1 MKWFWHRNRM
11 ESEMDEELR
20 FHIDSYASDL
30 MKQGIAKDEAFRR
43 ARMEFG
49 AIEARKEECR
59 ESLGLRLW
67 DELRSDLRGGIRI
80 LRQSPVFTAVA
91 VISLALGIGANTA
104 IFSLANEI
112 LFRTMA
118 VPHPERLRLFSYSC
132 VDGASMWGS
141 CSPNDEGE
149 VTGTSFPYPLF
160 AEMQRTNRVMEDLTA
175 FMDIDGGLS
184 VSADRQA
191 EGVGALLVS
200 GNFYQAMGVRVEA
213 GRGILPADDVPGA
226 VPVIVIS
233 DAYWTRR
240 FARSAGA
247 LGKTIKLNRIPVTI
261 VGVNAPE
268 FKGAKALGKP
278 EVFVPL
284 SLQPQVIPNPRG
296 SLLTQNSVWWVL
308 VMGRLKA
315 GVSDQAATAALSAS
329 FRNAFRATIP
339 GTKEKDIPRFHLAR
353 GDRGLDLW
361 EQPGAKK
368 PIYLLLAVTGLVLLI
383 ACANLAN
390 ILLARAAAR
399 QREISLRLAM
409 GAGRGRIL
417 RQMLTESMILAFLG
431 GAAGLILEYGLRNVI
446 PGLFDN
452 PWRPSSLDLQMDWR
466 VFLFAFSISVV
477 TGLLFGLGPAW
488 HSTNG
493 DANAALKE
501 TNRIGTGHSKALFGK
516 ALVVL
521 QVALSLL
528 LLVGAGLF
536 VRTLL
541 NLRSAPTGIDP
552 EHIVLFQVVPPESQ
566 YSPEQRVVLYQRITE
581 GLAAMPGAQRVTSSN
596 QPLLAQSE
604 DSGCFRPVGGTRQ
617 RSALMNAVGT
627 NFFETFG
634 IPILSGRSLTLH
646 DDRHGPKVAVINE
659 ALARAFF
666 PKGNALG
673 QTIESCDGKPQL
685 IQVVGISRNTKYA
698 SVRDDVPA
706 TIYLP
711 YTQADD
717 IGWMTF
723 EVKTA
728 ASLASVVP
736 KIRAVVKAVDPDLPV
751 LNVRTQTEQIDATLS
766 EERGFAT
773 LTTCF
778 GLLALLLA
786 SIGIYGVMAYT
797 VSRRT
802 NEIGI
807 RMALGAQARQVL
819 RMVLAES
826 SVLAVIGIIAGLAAA
841 LAATRVLTSML
852 FGVKPTDPATFCAA
866 AALLLLVALL
876 SALVPAWRAA
886 TVEPITALR
895 HE

>member
-1 MKWFWHRNRM
+1 
-11 ESEMDEELR
+11 
-20 FHIDSYASDL
+20 
-30 MKQGIAKDEAFRR
+30 
-43 ARMEFG
+43 
-49 AIEARKEECR
+49 
-59 ESLGLRLW
+59 
-67 DELRSDLRGGIRI
+67 
-80 LRQSPVFTAVA
+80 
-91 VISLALGIGANTA
+91 
-104 IFSLANEI
+104 
-112 LFRTMA
+112 
-118 VPHPERLRLFSYSC
+118 
-132 VDGASMWGS
+132 
-141 CSPNDEGE
+141 
-149 VTGTSFPYPLF
+149 
-160 AEMQRTNRVMEDLTA
+160 
-175 FMDIDGGLS
+175 
-184 VSADRQA
+184 
-191 EGVGALLVS
+191 
-200 GNFYQAMGVRVEA
+200 
-213 GRGILPADDVPGA
+213 
-226 VPVIVIS
+226 
-233 DAYWTRR
+233 
-240 FARSAGA
+240 
-247 LGKTIKLNRIPVTI
+247 
-261 VGVNAPE
+261 
-268 FKGAKALGKP
+268 
-278 EVFVPL
+278 
-284 SLQPQVIPNPRG
+284 
-296 SLLTQNSVWWVL
+296 
-308 VMGRLKA
+308 
-315 GVSDQAATAALSAS
+315 
-329 FRNAFRATIP
+329 
-339 GTKEKDIPRFHLAR
+339 
-353 GDRGLDLW
+353 
-361 EQPGAKK
+361 
-368 PIYLLLAVTGLVLLI
+368 
-383 ACANLAN
+383 
-390 ILLARAAAR
+390 
-399 QREISLRLAM
+399 
-409 GAGRGRIL
+409 
-417 RQMLTESMILAFLG
+417 MILAFLG

-501 TNRIGTGHSKALFGK
+501 TSRIGTGHSKALFGK

-596 QPLLAQSE
+596 QPLLPQSE
-604 DSGCFRPVGGTRQ
+604 NSGCFRPVGATRQ
-617 RSALMNAVGT
+617 RSTLMNAVGT

-659 ALARAFF
+659 TLARAFF

-786 SIGIYGVMAYT
+786 SVGIYGIMAYT

-807 RMALGAQARQVL
+807 RMALGAEALTVL
-819 RMVLAES
+819 KMVLVETS
-826 SVLAVIGIIAGLAAA
+826 LLTCIGIAAGLAAA
-841 LAATRVLTSML
+841 RVLTSML
-852 FGVKPTDPATFCAA
+852 FGVTPTDPATFCAA

-886 TVEPITALR
+886 RVEPMTALR